1 MSTIKSTIQPTST
14 INAEVNPSS
23 KVTSTAIGVHNV
35 NASSVGLSNVTNESK
50 SSMFND
56 STFTG
61 NATIPSITGKV
72 KLASYGN
79 TTTPLT
85 FNGGNS
91 TGTTAYTTA
100 FDQNGNIIEDTKY
113 ITCRFTSAALVDL
126 YSRPKILLPSQ
137 GANSAIIVKE
147 FELFLDN
154 NGQPT
159 TTSQLNLAMGFFN
172 NVTIENGATY
182 ESVATAAGGDYPSSF
197 ARRLGGLQHAGKFF
211 SSGTITG
218 SIISASGSAP
228 NGKMLYHKDVPSDQ
242 GIRAYV
248 NRALYFTNPAN
259 VGNLAGQQQDRTAA
273 QAFKG
278 DMYLRIG
285 YVVRTLST
293 HFTGLAGDELQTYD
307 SSSENHT

>member
-100 FDQNGNIIEDTKY
+100 FDQNGNIIEDIKY
-113 ITCRFTSAALVDL
+113 ITCRFTNAGLVNI
-126 YSRPKILLPSQ
+126 YSRPKLLLPSQ
-137 GANSAIIVKE
+137 GVNSAIIVKE

-154 NGQPT
+154 NGHSPN
-159 TTSQLNLAMGFFN
+159 TSQLNLAMGFFN

-182 ESVATAAGGDYPSSF
+182 ESVATGAGGDYPSSF
-197 ARRLGGLQHAGKFF
+197 ARRLGGSIHAGKFY
-211 SSGTITG
+211 SSGTIPS
-218 SIISASGSAP
+218 SILSAVQQAP
-228 NGKMLYHKDVPSDQ
+228 NKKLIYHIILHS
-242 GIRAYV
+242 
-248 NRALYFTNPAN
+248 
-259 VGNLAGQQQDRTAA
+259 
-273 QAFKG
+273 
-278 DMYLRIG
+278 
-285 YVVRTLST
+285 
-293 HFTGLAGDELQTYD
+293 
-307 SSSENHT
+307 